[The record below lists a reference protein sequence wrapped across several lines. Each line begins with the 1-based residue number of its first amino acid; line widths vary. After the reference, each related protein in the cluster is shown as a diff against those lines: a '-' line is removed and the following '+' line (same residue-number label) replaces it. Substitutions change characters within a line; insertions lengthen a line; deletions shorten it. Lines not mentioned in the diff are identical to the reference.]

1 MLVVRTFGGL
11 AIERDGAVREGA
23 AARRKTL
30 ALLALLAAAGTKGLS
45 RDKLIGYLWPETDTL
60 GARHLLKQ
68 TCYALRHDLGEPDL
82 FLGRD
87 ELRLNPAVVSSDI
100 QAFEAALESGDQERA
115 AALYTGPFLDGFYL
129 SGAGEFERWVDGER
143 ARLAQRACAALEAL
157 AGEAAARGNHAR
169 AGELWRRLATLDPLS
184 ARVAVGLMSALDA
197 AGDRAGALQFARVH
211 EAWLRE
217 EFDTA
222 PDRSV
227 VELVERLLEASDQR
241 LPIPAAP
248 TRDGRMDLPP
258 MPSGGHVGASVP
270 GARVRVAAALALVVG
285 GFLTGGWLLFRPR
298 LAAGN
303 AEAARRSK
311 RVVVLP
317 FANLGRPEDAYFAD
331 GITDEITARLAAID
345 RLRVIAGTN
354 ARADK
359 EAKKT
364 AREIGR
370 ELGADY
376 VLEGSVRWEK
386 ATRGRAR
393 VRITPQLVSALD
405 ETRLWAEVYDE
416 PLDEIFEVQS
426 DVARKVVSA
435 LDVTLLEPERRV
447 VDAKPTGNLRAYD
460 YYLRGKEYMHRGTE
474 ERVTRTALR
483 MYEKAVELDPGFA
496 LAYAELSQV
505 HSRMYWF
512 YYDRS
517 ADGRTKAKRAADKAF
532 ELAPGLPEGHRALGF
547 YFLGTMEYDRALRE
561 FDAAAAIRPGDM
573 TIYLLRA
580 TVQNR
585 RGNLQGGLAEFER
598 ALQLDPRS
606 PIVMDSYAQ
615 TYDRLRDFARAET
628 VYSRAIDLSPDW
640 FHPYFWK
647 AGMYLRRDGT
657 TLRARAVLEEAQAV
671 GIADDPLIVFDRVLV
686 DVFDRRYDAALG
698 ELSRGNPEVIQD
710 QFRFIPR
717 AQLCAQLYGLTQ
729 RHDLE
734 RSYYDSARSF
744 VSKKVQER
752 PDDPRLH
759 SALGIAYAGLG
770 RRREAIQEGQTA
782 VELMPVGKEAYRGYY
797 RAWDLAR
804 IYAMLGERDSAVA
817 ILEHLLSIPGHLTVP
832 WLRIDPTWDPLR
844 SHPRFQKL
852 LSVR

>member
-11 AIERDGAVREGA
+11 AVEHDGAVCEGT

-30 ALLALLAAAGTKGLS
+30 ALLALLAVAGKKGLS
-45 RDKLIGYLWPETDTL
+45 RDKLLGYLWPETDAL
-60 GARHLLKQ
+60 AGRHLLKQ

-87 ELRLNPAVVSSDI
+87 ELRLNPAVASSDI
-100 QAFEAALESGDQERA
+100 QAFEDALESGDRDRA

-129 SGAGEFERWVDGER
+129 NGAGEFERWVGGER
-143 ARLAQRACAALEAL
+143 ARIAQRACAALEAV
-157 AGEAAARGNHAR
+157 AGEAAARGDHTR
-169 AGELWRRLATLDPLS
+169 AADLWRRLATLDPLN

-227 VELVERLLEASDQR
+227 VELVERLLEAFDQR
-241 LPIPAAP
+241 LPIPAPPA
-248 TRDGRMDLPP
+248 RDGRMDLPP
-258 MPSGGHVGASVP
+258 MPSRGHAGASVP
-270 GARVRVAAALALVVG
+270 GARVRMAAVLALVVG
-285 GFLTGGWLLFRPR
+285 GFFTGGWLLFRPR
-298 LAAGN
+298 FGARG
-303 AEAARRSK
+303 AEAARPSK
-311 RVVVLP
+311 RLVVLP
-317 FANLGRPEDAYFAD
+317 FTNLGRPEDAYFAE
-331 GITDEITARLAAID
+331 GVTEEITARLGAID

-354 ARADK
+354 GSVYTDT
-359 EAKKT
+359 KKT

-386 ATRGRAR
+386 ATQGRAR
-393 VRITPQLVSALD
+393 VRVTPQLVSASD
-405 ETRLWAEVYDE
+405 DTHLWAEVYEE
-416 PLDEIFEVQS
+416 PLDEIFRVQS
-426 DVARKVVSA
+426 DVARKVVAA
-435 LDVTLLEPERRV
+435 LDVTLLERERRLV
-447 VDAKPTGNLRAYD
+447 EAKPTGNLQAYD
-460 YYLRGKEYMHRGTE
+460 YYLRGKDYMHRGTE
-474 ERVTRTALR
+474 ERFTRTALR

-517 ADGRTKAKRAADKAF
+517 ADGRAKAKHAVDKAF

-547 YFLGTMEYDRALRE
+547 YLLGTMEYDRALRE
-561 FDAAAAIRPGDM
+561 FNAAAAIRPGDM

-580 TVQNR
+580 TIQNR
-585 RGNLQGGLAEFER
+585 EGNVQGALAEFER
-598 ALQLDPRS
+598 ALQLDPGS

-615 TYDRLRDFARAET
+615 TYDRLRDFARAEPL
-628 VYSRAIDLSPDW
+628 YNRALAVSPDW
-640 FHPYFWK
+640 FSPYFWK
-647 AGMYLRRDGT
+647 AGMYLRGYGDT
-657 TLRARAVLEEAQAV
+657 HRARAVLDEARSV
-671 GIADDPLIVFDRVLV
+671 GVADNPLIVFERVLV
-686 DVFDRRYDAALG
+686 DVFDRKYDAALG
-698 ELSRGNPEVIQD
+698 ELSRGGPEVIQD

-717 AQLCAQLYGLTQ
+717 ALLCAQIHGLMR

-734 RSYYDSARSF
+734 RTYYDSARSF
-744 VSKKVQER
+744 VYKKVQDR

-770 RRREAIQEGQTA
+770 RRLEAIREGQTA

-797 RAWDLAR
+797 RGWDLAR
-804 IYAMLGERDSAVA
+804 IYTMVGEYDAAVA
-817 ILEHLLSIPGHLTVP
+817 QLEQLLSIPGQLTVR

-852 LSVR
+852 LSEK